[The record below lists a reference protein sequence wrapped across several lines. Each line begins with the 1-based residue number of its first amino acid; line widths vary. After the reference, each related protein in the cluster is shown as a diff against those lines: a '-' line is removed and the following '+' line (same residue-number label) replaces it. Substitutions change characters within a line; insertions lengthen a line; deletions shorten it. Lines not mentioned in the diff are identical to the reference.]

1 MKNLRILFTIICAVC
16 LAVLPIFATVLFNFV
31 WIPLLL
37 AIISFALMLY
47 FKNKH
52 VLSEQQDKQP
62 VGDFFSPVPKAN
74 EQETDT
80 EAQPE
85 QDTPAQESQDA

>member
-1 MKNLRILFTIICAVC
+1 
-16 LAVLPIFATVLFNFV
+16 
-31 WIPLLL
+31 
-37 AIISFALMLY
+37 MLY